1 MNFYNS
7 INLDAI
13 NTWHSNSISIWEE
26 PHKLSWIMRGGKTTI
41 SNSIH
46 AETYAAFLFV
56 FKNTSKLNS
65 TPRLKYWLFKI
76 LGDVEC
82 EGKFYYNRSIRVPY
96 YGAFAKMNASFFSF
110 LPAQREKS
118 CVSRLYFLPQ
128 NKKVNTD
135 ETAAPHS
142 TLLSLFLLLFFN
154 SFSYR
159 SIVCVLSNCPAE
171 LSNWTTPMP

>member
-1 MNFYNS
+1 MVHETPP
-7 INLDAI
+7 NLGKS
-13 NTWHSNSISIWEE
+13 SNGAHALCSSSCSKRTFLENRNE
-26 PHKLSWIMRGGKTTI
+26 SNLLQSAPRG
-41 SNSIH
+41 H
-46 AETYAAFLFV
+46 F
-56 FKNTSKLNS
+56 SKM
-65 TPRLKYWLFKI
+65 
-76 LGDVEC
+76 E
-82 EGKFYYNRSIRVPY
+82 KFSEFIRVRY

-159 SIVCVLSNCPAE
+159 SIVCVLSNCSAE
-171 LSNWTTPMP
+171 LSN

>member
-1 MNFYNS
+1 
-7 INLDAI
+7 
-13 NTWHSNSISIWEE
+13 
-26 PHKLSWIMRGGKTTI
+26 
-41 SNSIH
+41 
-46 AETYAAFLFV
+46 
-56 FKNTSKLNS
+56 
-65 TPRLKYWLFKI
+65 
-76 LGDVEC
+76 
-82 EGKFYYNRSIRVPY
+82 
-96 YGAFAKMNASFFSF
+96 MNASFFSF

-118 CVSRLYFLPQ
+118 CVTRLYFLPQ

-171 LSNWTTPMP
+171 LSNWTTPMPKLFVFSIVGPKQNPGSLLTHVSDTVFYALWHGTLSFALHGSFFHHFLIGENQVPPVTEENRVAFFSSDHRPSDVAGELLFFFKRGNIFVM